1 MISVK
6 VLNLAEMVL
15 GFFFFSGDFFN
26 FMAAEGF

>member
-15 GFFFFSGDFFN
+15 VLVFFSGDFFN